1 MIRQMRYGTA
11 MLRGGRLDPANLRAT
26 VADLRATIEEFGDPG
41 DEASAMLPG
50 GVEPDPEIQR
60 IMADRRLRR
69 TVRDAAAHV
78 PHYRRYFAEAGLD
91 PRHITLDTLA
101 TLPPTTKA
109 ALRAA
114 PAAFVSDRAEPV
126 LLAQTTGT
134 TGTPTSV
141 WFSRYELEL
150 AAALSAMSLLMV
162 SGCRSRHTVMST
174 ISSRATLAK
183 AVVQQALAMVGAG
196 FVAMGTVDPLII
208 LDRLAAPMHLPGK
221 EPQITHLI
229 ITASLL
235 GSLVQAAEDD
245 GWLPAD
251 FGLREIMVGGE
262 VLSDPLRRRAE
273 AALGARVIDAY
284 SMTETLP
291 TAGLS
296 CEAGHLHL
304 SSEQAHLEIVDPLT
318 GAPALPGEVGGLV
331 VTPYTQYR
339 DTTLLL
345 RYETGDLVRR
355 LPAAESPSCS
365 LSGMPATSRILGR
378 QSGGAPELTTRA
390 VLDVLQAE
398 RSVPLPTRYA
408 LVEDPAGPLLYVV
421 APQAPPSLP
430 GRIEERARHLPLAG
444 VVLVED
450 RDELPLPCPVRA
462 DLVEHS
468 FERPAERRRPVRSGR

>member
-1 MIRQMRYGTA
+1 MRYGA
-11 MLRGGRLDPANLRAT
+11 AVLRGGRLDPVNLRGT

-41 DEASAMLPG
+41 EEASAMLPG
-50 GVEPDPEIQR
+50 GAEPDPEIHR
-60 IMADRRLRR
+60 VMADRRLRR
-69 TVRDAAAHV
+69 TVQDAAAHV
-78 PHYRRYFAEAGLD
+78 PYYRRHFAEAGID
-91 PRHITLDTLA
+91 PRHITLDSLA
-101 TLPPTTKA
+101 MLAPTPKS

-114 PAAFVSDRAEPV
+114 PSAFVSERSEPV

-162 SGCRSRHTVMST
+162 SGCRSRHIVMST

-183 AVVQQALAMVGAG
+183 TVVQQALAMIGAG
-196 FVAMGTVDPLII
+196 FIAMGTVDPLII
-208 LDRLAAPMHLPGK
+208 LDRLAAPLHVPGK
-221 EPQITHLI
+221 EPQVTHLI
-229 ITASLL
+229 TTASLL
-235 GSLVQAAEDD
+235 GRIVQAAEED

-251 FGLREIMVGGE
+251 FGLREILVGGE
-262 VLSDPLRRRAE
+262 VLSDPLRLRAE

-304 SSEQAHLEIVDPLT
+304 SSEQAHVEILDPLT
-318 GAPALPGEVGGLV
+318 GAPTLPGEVGGLV
-331 VTPYTQYR
+331 VTPYAQYR

-355 LPAAESPSCS
+355 LPDAETPACS
-365 LSGMPATSRILGR
+365 LSAMPATSRILGR
-378 QSGGAPELTTRA
+378 QSGGVRDLTTRA

-398 RSVPLPTRYA
+398 RAIPLPTRFA
-408 LVEDPAGPLLYVV
+408 VVEDPGGPLLYAV
-421 APQAPPSLP
+421 A
-430 GRIEERARHLPLAG
+430 GRAATPALLARVEERSRHLPLAG
-444 VVLVED
+444 VVLVKD
-450 RDELPLPCPVRA
+450 LDELPLPCPARA
-462 DLVEHS
+462 DLIEHS
-468 FERPAERRRPVRSGR
+468 FELPTEGRRPVRSGR